1 MNLRPLVKL
10 RRCALCAVPVP
21 SWRLTCFKHRPVV
34 RAIGGPLVAFMIA
47 VLVVTVL
54 SAIN

>member
-1 MNLRPLVKL
+1 MSP
-10 RRCALCAVPVP
+10 
-21 SWRLTCFKHRPVV
+21 RLGLLV

>member
-1 MNLRPLVKL
+1 VNLRPLVKL

-21 SWRLTCFKHRPVV
+21 AWRLTCFKHRPFI
-34 RAIGGPLVAFMIA
+34 AALALPLVALLT
-47 VLVVTVL
+47 VLVL